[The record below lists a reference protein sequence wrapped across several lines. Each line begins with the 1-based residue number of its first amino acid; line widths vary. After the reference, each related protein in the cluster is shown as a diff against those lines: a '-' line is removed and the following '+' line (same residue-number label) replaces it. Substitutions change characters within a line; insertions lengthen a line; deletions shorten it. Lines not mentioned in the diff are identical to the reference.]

1 MRTIWSAAHAGH
13 RPAQEVIDG
22 RLQPHVDVPARAEL
36 VLAAVADRALGPVDE
51 VSTLTLDDVADRAAV
66 ERVHDAGF
74 VRFLEGLWDDWT
86 AGGRTWDAMPYIWSG
101 SALPRGPEPEALDA
115 RLGHWAFDAGTP
127 ITAGTWPAAWW
138 SARTALAGARAVLAG
153 EERALFALCR
163 PPGHHATPDAF
174 GGYCYLNNSAI
185 AAQAFR
191 DGGAARVAMLDVDY
205 HHGNG
210 TQSVFWERDDVLTIS
225 LHADPRQ
232 EYPYFTGHAAERGA
246 GRGAGANHNHPMPW
260 GTGFDRWSEALDAAC
275 GEVAAWGADVLV
287 VPLGVDTHEDDPIS
301 RFRLQTPDYLRVGAR
316 IAALGLPTLFVLE
329 GGYATDAIGVNV
341 ANVLEGFAG

>member
-13 RPAQEVIDG
+13 RPANEIIDG
-22 RLQPHVDVPARAEL
+22 HLQAHVEVPARAEL
-36 VLAAVADRALGPVDE
+36 VLEAVRDRNLGPVDE
-51 VSTLTLDDVADRAAV
+51 VSTLDLDEVADRAAV
-66 ERVHDAGF
+66 ERVHDPAF
-74 VRFLEGLWDDWT
+74 VHFLATVWDDWL
-86 AGGRTWDAMPYIWSG
+86 AEGRTWDAMPYLWPG

-127 ITAGTWPAAWW
+127 ITGGTWAAAWW
-138 SARTALAGARAVLAG
+138 SARTALAATRLVLAG
-153 EERALFALCR
+153 NDDGVFALCR

-185 AAQAFR
+185 AAQALR
-191 DGGAARVAMLDVDY
+191 DGGVPRVAVLDVDY

-210 TQSVFWERDDVLTIS
+210 TQSTFWDRADVLTIS

-232 EYPYFTGHAAERGA
+232 EYPYFTGHEAEHGEAAGA
-246 GRGAGANHNHPMPW
+246 GSNRNLPMPW
-260 GTGFDRWSEALDAAC
+260 GTGFDRWYEALDAAC
-275 GEVAAWGADVLV
+275 ADVAASGAEALV

-316 IAALGLPTLFVLE
+316 IAELGLPTVFVME
-329 GGYATDAIGVNV
+329 GGYATDVIGVNV
-341 ANVLEGFAG
+341 ANVLEGFSS